1 MYSFYKISRIEHMKT
16 LRYDA
21 CSGIAN
27 YAGAISSCGSLE
39 KFAIH
44 IKQS

>member
-27 YAGAISSCGSLE
+27 YEPYRHAD
-39 KFAIH
+39 H
-44 IKQS
+44 